1 MNKDH
6 CRVNCDYLL
15 QDVIKRAKEEI
26 GVLMDLK
33 AQEIRDVKEGGGIPR
48 MIVYTALVKAL
59 KRVEPKTAMN
69 LQILPGLW
77 V

>member
-15 QDVIKRAKEEI
+15 QDVVKRAKEEI

-33 AQEIRDVKEGGGIPR
+33 AQEIRDVKEGGSIPR

-59 KRVEPKTAMN
+59 KRVEPRKP
-69 LQILPGLW
+69 LQVLSGIW
-77 V
+77 VL

>member
-6 CRVNCDYLL
+6 CAVNCKYLL
-15 QDVIKRAKEEI
+15 NEVITKAREEI

-33 AQEIRDVKEGGGIPR
+33 AQEIREVKEGGSLPR
-48 MIVYTALVKAL
+48 LIVYTALVKAL
-59 KRVEPKTAMN
+59 KRVEPKKQTP
-69 LQILPGLW
+69 QILPGLW